1 MYDYKWRYM
10 TIYDFVWLCM
20 NMNDYAWL
28 DMTRYDYVWLYITMY
43 YHVQTFVTIYDQ
55 WWAFCS
61 EKGRGRVVRVLKS
74 EFQIH
79 EIGIV
84 PNLWLFR
91 PSDI

>member
-1 MYDYKWRYM
+1 MSKIEVLGTFEAEKLTKLKWEQ
-10 TIYDFVWLCM
+10 
-20 NMNDYAWL
+20 
-28 DMTRYDYVWLYITMY
+28 
-43 YHVQTFVTIYDQ
+43 YHWQ

-61 EKGRGRVVRVLKS
+61 EKGRGRVVQVFKS

>member
-1 MYDYKWRYM
+1 
-10 TIYDFVWLCM
+10 M
-20 NMNDYAWL
+20 NSFFEAADAETYNCDAQPYNCDA
-28 DMTRYDYVWLYITMY
+28 
-43 YHVQTFVTIYDQ
+43 QTYNCDQ

-61 EKGRGRVVRVLKS
+61 EKGRGRVVRVFKS